1 MQAAEQ
7 GATQI
12 FLAMKGFQGTGIDL
26 SFNNIREAKK
36 FRHGNL
42 RCYCRDM
49 RIPFGKEYFDY
60 VFNFFTSFGYFK
72 THFEHNSVI
81 RNMSAALKPGGKLVL
96 DYLHTYYA
104 KRQLVLNEEKE
115 IDGTIFHLWFIAS
128 QRTGTNFIS
137 FILFINFI
145 IF

>member
-81 RNMSAALKPGGKLVL
+81 RNMSTALKPGGKLVL